1 MEILLLI
8 IEFIGVISFAAAG
21 AMVAISK
28 ETDLFGVVFLSV
40 ITCFGGGL
48 LRDTIASEDLP
59 IFFTDMKMHI
69 IVCIFVSLAVFV
81 IAKRFKRQYVENE
94 ERVEKINNVLDAL
107 GLGVFAAAGTGMYIE
122 EGALVALIFGMLS
135 SVGGS
140 ILRDTML
147 REIPFVL
154 RKRVYAVATLAGSGT
169 YYLIDRVIMEPS
181 EASQVV
187 ATVACITVIFVIRM
201 CATHYRWNMPKA
213 IIFSEMAEQ
222 GEEDNVS
229 AKG

>member
-1 MEILLLI
+1 MDILLLI
-8 IEFIGVISFAAAG
+8 IEIIGVVSFSAAG

-28 ETDLFGVVFLSV
+28 ETDLFGVLFLSV

-48 LRDTIASEDLP
+48 LRDTIASDELP
-59 IFFTDMKMHI
+59 IFFTDLKMYI
-69 IVCIFVSLAVFV
+69 VVCIFVALSVFI

-94 ERVEKINNVLDAL
+94 ARVEKINNVLDAL

-122 EGALVALIFGMLS
+122 KGALVAIIFGMLS
-135 SVGGS
+135 SIGGS

-181 EASQVV
+181 EASQVI
-187 ATVACITVIFVIRM
+187 ATLACTTVIFVIRM
-201 CATHYRWNMPKA
+201 CATHFRWNMPKA

-222 GEEDNVS
+222 SNDENDS
-229 AKG
+229 AKV

>member
-1 MEILLLI
+1 MDILLLI
-8 IEFIGVISFAAAG
+8 IEIIGVISFSAAG

-48 LRDTIASEDLP
+48 LRDTIASENLP
-59 IFFTDMKMHI
+59 IFFTDMGMHI
-69 IVCIFVSLAVFV
+69 IVCIFVALAVFF

-94 ERVEKINNVLDAL
+94 TKVEKINNVLDAL

-135 SVGGS
+135 SIGGS

-154 RKRVYAVATLAGSGT
+154 RKRVYAVATLTGAGV
-169 YYLIDRVIMEPS
+169 YYLIDRVVMDPS
-181 EASQVV
+181 ETSKVI
-187 ATVACITVIFVIRM
+187 ATLTCMTVIFVIRM
-201 CATHYRWNMPKA
+201 CATHFRWNMPKA
-213 IIFSEMAEQ
+213 IVFSEMAEQ
-222 GEEDNVS
+222 SADEDNGV
-229 AKG
+229 KG